1 MNLYKV
7 RITTSIW
14 TEGKDYDIVSYHKY
28 IESDYTIRRAILPA
42 LKSDG
47 FFYLMNDNYVFD
59 LDDTYPIKDEKFI
72 DVAKRLRQVIR
83 DDKLNSLSL

>member
-7 RITTSIW
+7 RITNSIW
-14 TEGKDYDIVSYHKY
+14 TEGKDYKIISYKVY
-28 IESDYTIRRAILPA
+28 NESNYTINRAIVPS

-59 LDDTYPIKDEKFI
+59 LDGTYPITDEKFI
-72 DVAKRLRQVIR
+72 DVTRRLRQLIR

>member
-7 RITTSIW
+7 RITTGIW
-14 TEGKDYDIVSYHKY
+14 REGKDYDIIEYHSYK
-28 IESDYTIRRAILPA
+28 ESSYTIKRAILPA

-59 LDDTYPIKDEKFI
+59 LDDTYPITDEKFI
-72 DVAKRLRQVIR
+72 NVPKRLRQIIR